1 LRGFGRAAVGLRDHQ
16 GLFEHDV
23 VEASA
28 LLANAIST
36 KNFPSQGDP
45 PWLNG
50 WFQSPGVKFVNQPK

>member
-1 LRGFGRAAVGLRDHQ
+1 M
-16 GLFEHDV
+16 
-23 VEASA
+23 
-28 LLANAIST
+28 ANAIST